1 MHSDT
6 WHVMIYKWYTSTDN
20 WASIFYQS
28 PICFRTFEQKNKCG
42 YLQNLHWFT
51 SCILNDNSPVEGCS
65 PAGWK
70 TIQNGQR
77 NWSKVQEPS
86 EADPYVSVSNIP
98 KKVYCREIQV
108 VGSSSISGL
117 LSPKCQFFLFCQELL
132 MNNQDLKVVI
142 AVVTCLLFVQAMVFF
157 SCKYFCWGC
166 GVGAKR
172 HWKMLK
178 RLEDQWSTRGC
189 YHACHFVPL
198 KGAFIP
204 SPRAFK
210 SVVKERVMWES
221 WRFII
226 DFFVYIRHFTYN
238 TFFLHTKFYHNNHS

>member
-1 MHSDT
+1 
-6 WHVMIYKWYTSTDN
+6 MIYKWYTSTDN

-70 TIQNGQR
+70 TIQNGHR

-117 LSPKCQFFLFCQELL
+117 LSLKCQFLFFFARNCWWTTRTWKSWSLSSR
-132 MNNQDLKVVI
+132 V
-142 AVVTCLLFVQAMVFF
+142 CSLFRPWFSFPASIFVGGVEWVQ
-157 SCKYFCWGC
+157 KGIERCWN
-166 GVGAKR
+166 
-172 HWKMLK
+172 
-178 RLEDQWSTRGC
+178 D
-189 YHACHFVPL
+189 
-198 KGAFIP
+198 
-204 SPRAFK
+204 
-210 SVVKERVMWES
+210 
-221 WRFII
+221 
-226 DFFVYIRHFTYN
+226 
-238 TFFLHTKFYHNNHS
+238 